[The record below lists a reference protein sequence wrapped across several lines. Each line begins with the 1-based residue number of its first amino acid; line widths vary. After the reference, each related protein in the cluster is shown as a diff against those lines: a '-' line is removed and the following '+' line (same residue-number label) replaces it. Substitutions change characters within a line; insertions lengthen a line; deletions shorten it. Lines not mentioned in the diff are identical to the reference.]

1 MWAPTDKRSRD
12 RGYQRR
18 RRLSWSRRRLV
29 GGGTMLVLAGAL
41 IGSSV
46 SVLAAGGRAERSFT
60 PAKLTRSARI
70 TVRNLPSTPSSDH
83 PALHKPF
90 LVPPPP
96 STKGAAD
103 LHVPVVDV
111 GQASTLSSKNASS
124 GTATATSAPSAPSV
138 VSSFLG
144 WSSAQSQTGF
154 NQDVAPPDPQLAAG
168 PTYLLE
174 MVNDVGSVWSK
185 SGVLTKSFD
194 LNTFFGVPSGQT
206 FSDPR
211 VIYDAPSGRWFAT
224 GLSFTSS
231 YGSQI
236 YVAVSAT
243 SDPTGSWT
251 TYYGDSSSD
260 ILHDQPKVGVSADK
274 LVMAWNDFLL
284 GSFFEGAVIWVIQKS
299 DLLEASSSVGV
310 SQYGPDSSRP
320 SIAPAQNLSYSSTDT
335 TAYAAYN
342 DSPYLGLLA
351 ITGTPALGN
360 VAMTETDPTM
370 GTTSS
375 PPNADQPGY
384 PGSISTDDTR
394 FLGAVWQGGTLWTSA
409 NDGCGSSLVCARVV
423 AVSTASPTVTF
434 SEDLGSPGADVYYPA
449 VSVDSAGDMFA
460 VYTVS
465 STSMYPSV
473 GVIAAQAGPSG
484 YTLLSPTTV
493 QSGQGLYSYG
503 SCLTSGPCRWGDY
516 SGVAVDPAN
525 ASNLWMTGEYSAATS
540 VGNNWGTVSAQLSLT
555 SSATPVAAVS
565 PTSLSFGDQVVTTSS
580 SPQTVTVTNTGSA
593 TLGITS
599 IKSSDSTDFILG
611 SGPTNSCGYG
621 SVSTT
626 LTPGVSCTFTVTF
639 QPASAAAFG
648 ATVTIIDNASPTTQT
663 VDLSGT
669 GVTPPPIASVSPTS
683 ISFGTYRVGSS
694 SAPQTVTV
702 TNTGSA
708 NLVILSIVS
717 SDTTDFM
724 VGVTATDS
732 CGTGSGYVTLAQ
744 GDSCTFT
751 VTFQP
756 ASAGTFNA
764 TVTISDNASPTT
776 QTVTL
781 SGTGTRKAKR

>member
-1 MWAPTDKRSRD
+1 MRASADKRSRD
-12 RGYQRR
+12 RGHHRR
-18 RRLSWSRRRLV
+18 GRLGWSGRRLV

-46 SVLAAGGRAERSFT
+46 SVLAAGGAGRSFT

-70 TVRNLPSTPSSDH
+70 TVRDLPSTPSSDH
-83 PALHKPF
+83 PALRKPF

-96 STKGAAD
+96 STRGAPD
-103 LHVPVVDV
+103 RHVPVVDV
-111 GQASTLSSKNASS
+111 GQASTPSSKNASS
-124 GTATATSAPSAPSV
+124 GTTTATSTSSAPSV
-138 VSSFLG
+138 VSSFAG

-154 NQDVAPPDPQLAAG
+154 NQDLAPPDPQLAAG

-185 SGVLTKSFD
+185 SGALTKSFD
-194 LNTFFGVPSGQT
+194 LNTFFSVPSGQT

-211 VIYDAPSGRWFAT
+211 VIYDTPSGRWFAT

-274 LVMAWNDFLL
+274 LVMAWNDFQY
-284 GSFFEGAVIWVIQKS
+284 GAFFEGGVIWVIQKS
-299 DLLEASSSVGV
+299 DLEASSSVGV

-335 TAYAAYN
+335 TAYGAYN
-342 DSPYLGLLA
+342 DSPYLGLIA
-351 ITGTPALGN
+351 ISGTPALGN
-360 VAMTETDPTM
+360 VAMTESDPTM

-384 PGSISTDDTR
+384 PGSLSTDDTR

-409 NDGCGSSLVCARVV
+409 NDGCGSSLVCARLV
-423 AVSTASPTVTF
+423 AVSTASSTVTF
-434 SEDLGSPGADVYYPA
+434 SEDLGSSGADLYYPA

-484 YTLLSPTTV
+484 YTLLSGTTV

-525 ASNLWMTGEYSAATS
+525 ARNLWTTGEYSAANS

-565 PTSLSFGDQVVTTSS
+565 PPSISFGKYRVGNSS
-580 SPQTVTVTNTGSA
+580 APQTVTVSNTGSA
-593 TLGITS
+593 DLGIQS
-599 IKSSDSTDFILG
+599 IVSSDTTDFILG
-611 SGPTNSCGYG
+611 WSTANPCFNGSGYA
-621 SVSTT
+621 T
-626 LTPGVSCTFTVTF
+626 LTPAASCTFTVTF
-639 QPASAAAFG
+639 QPASA
-648 ATVTIIDNASPTTQT
+648 TTF
-663 VDLSGT
+663 D
-669 GVTPPPIASVSPTS
+669 
-683 ISFGTYRVGSS
+683 
-694 SAPQTVTV
+694 
-702 TNTGSA
+702 
-708 NLVILSIVS
+708 
-717 SDTTDFM
+717 
-724 VGVTATDS
+724 
-732 CGTGSGYVTLAQ
+732 
-744 GDSCTFT
+744 
-751 VTFQP
+751 
-756 ASAGTFNA
+756 A
-764 TVTISDNASPTT
+764 TVTISDNASPPT

-781 SGTGTRKAKR
+781 TGTGTRRARP

>member
-1 MWAPTDKRSRD
+1 M
-12 RGYQRR
+12 
-18 RRLSWSRRRLV
+18 L

-46 SVLAAGGRAERSFT
+46 SVLAAGGRAGRSFT

-70 TVRNLPSTPSSDH
+70 TVRDLPSTPSSDH

-90 LVPPPP
+90 LVPPPS
-96 STKGAAD
+96 STRGAPD
-103 LHVPVVDV
+103 SHVPVVNV
-111 GQASTLSSKNASS
+111 GQASTPSSENASS
-124 GTATATSAPSAPSV
+124 STSTATSASSALSI
-138 VSSFLG
+138 VSSFAG
-144 WSSAQSQTGF
+144 WSSAQSQTAF
-154 NQDVAPPDPQLAAG
+154 KQDLAPPDPQLAAG

-185 SGVLTKSFD
+185 PGVLTKSFD
-194 LNTFFGVPSGQT
+194 LNTFFSVPSGQT

-224 GLSFTSS
+224 GLSFTSA

-251 TYYGDSSSD
+251 TYSGDFSSD
-260 ILHDQPKVGVSADK
+260 VLHDQPKVGVSADK
-274 LVMAWNDFLL
+274 LVMAWNDFLD
-284 GSFFEGAVIWVIQKS
+284 GAFFEGGVIWVIQKS
-299 DLLEASSSVGV
+299 DLLEASSSVAV
-310 SQYGPDSSRP
+310 SQYGPDSSIP

-342 DSPYLGLLA
+342 DSPYLGLLT

-360 VAMTETDPTM
+360 LAMTESYPSM
-370 GTTSS
+370 GTTAS

-394 FLGAVWQGGTLWTSA
+394 FLGAVWQDGTLWTSA
-409 NDGCGSSLVCARVV
+409 NDGCSSSLVCARLV
-423 AVSTASPTVTF
+423 AVSTASSTVTF
-434 SEDLGSPGADVYYPA
+434 SEDLGAPGADVYYPA

-516 SGVAVDPAN
+516 SGIAVDPAN
-525 ASNLWMTGEYSAATS
+525 PSNLWTTGEYSAATS

-565 PTSLSFGDQVVTTSS
+565 PPSINFGDQAVGSS
-580 SPQTVTVTNTGSA
+580 SIPQTVTVSNTGSA
-593 TLGITS
+593 DLSVQS
-599 IKSSDSTDFILG
+599 IESSDTTVFSLG
-611 SGPTNSCGYG
+611 GGTTSSCGTG
-621 SVSTT
+621 SVSIT
-626 LTPGVSCTFTVTF
+626 LTPGDSCTFTVTF
-639 QPASAAAFG
+639 QPASTGTFD
-648 ATVTIIDNASPTTQT
+648 ATVTITDNASPTTQT

-669 GVTPPPIASVSPTS
+669 GVTTEPIASVSPTS
-683 ISFGTYRVGSS
+683 ISFGTYKVGSS

-702 TNTGSA
+702 SNTSSA
-708 NLVILSIVS
+708 DLSVYSIES
-717 SDTTDFM
+717 SDTTDFSL
-724 VGVTATDS
+724 GGSTTSS
-732 CGTGSGYVTLAQ
+732 CGTGSVSITLTP

-756 ASAGTFNA
+756 ASTGTFDA
-764 TVTISDNASPTT
+764 TVTITDNASPTT

-781 SGTGTRKAKR
+781 TGTGTRKGKK